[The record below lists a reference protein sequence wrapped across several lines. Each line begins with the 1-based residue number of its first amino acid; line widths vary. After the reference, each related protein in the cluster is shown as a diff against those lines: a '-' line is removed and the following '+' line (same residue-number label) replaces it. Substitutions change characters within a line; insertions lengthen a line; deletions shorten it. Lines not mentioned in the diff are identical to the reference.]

1 MENAVVFV
9 YATLF
14 LCTMLIA
21 MLVYRYDIYK
31 KEPWY
36 MLVATAAFGVLVMWL
51 LGYIEDL
58 SLSLFGRCR
67 EQAWSLRLLPQRMK
81 NLRSSSLCF

>member
-14 LCTMLIA
+14 LCTMLVA
-21 MLVYRYDIYK
+21 MLVYRYDMYE

-67 EQAWSLRLLPQRMK
+67 
-81 NLRSSSLCF
+81 